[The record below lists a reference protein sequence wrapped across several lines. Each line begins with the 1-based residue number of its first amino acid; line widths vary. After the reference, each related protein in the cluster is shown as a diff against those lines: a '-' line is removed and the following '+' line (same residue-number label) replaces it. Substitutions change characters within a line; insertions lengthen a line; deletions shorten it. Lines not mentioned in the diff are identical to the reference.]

1 MMKRKKI
8 KTTLQRVFEVWAK
21 DHKFNCDWD
30 ADLGLYVSAFTQG
43 AWIAYREADEKK
55 ENKNGN

>member
-1 MMKRKKI
+1 M
-8 KTTLQRVFEVWAK
+8 FEVWAK

-30 ADLGLYVSAFTQG
+30 SDLGIYVSAFTQG

-55 ENKNGN
+55 EDRNGLSNKSN